1 MLCYFQ
7 LELFCA
13 NVGLSSFYIIL
24 NKWIETDNIRVGA
37 DNGYVEDDIE
47 ELKVSH

>member
-7 LELFCA
+7 LELICA
-13 NVGLSSFYIIL
+13 NVGLSSFYVIV
-24 NKWIETDNIRVGA
+24 NKWIETDNIRV
-37 DNGYVEDDIE
+37 EDDIK